1 MTRKRTGERGSQP
14 IRLSTIRPVSP
25 TRPRARVSKSARWSS
40 GPRINRPSRL
50 LRPCLLIAAT
60 GEQARSFSARPGE
73 PRLRQHSV
81 KRGRTMTD
89 KKIATV
95 IGVGPGLG
103 AALARRFAADY
114 AVALVARNADK
125 LIELGR
131 EISSAG
137 GTSLAVPA
145 DVSDEQAIAD
155 AFDRIRRDLGDTD
168 ILLYNAAM
176 RPFGTLMETK
186 PSTFE
191 NTWRVG
197 AFGAFLAAQQV
208 VAAML
213 RKQRG
218 VILFTGATAGVK
230 PFPTSAAF
238 GPAKFAMR
246 GLAQVMARDLGPKGI
261 HIAWI
266 NVDGA
271 IDMPLIHQR
280 FPQLKD
286 EDLLKPSAIADTYWH
301 LAHQDLRAWTLDI
314 DVRPFKE
321 KF

>member
-1 MTRKRTGERGSQP
+1 
-14 IRLSTIRPVSP
+14 
-25 TRPRARVSKSARWSS
+25 
-40 GPRINRPSRL
+40 
-50 LRPCLLIAAT
+50 
-60 GEQARSFSARPGE
+60 
-73 PRLRQHSV
+73 
-81 KRGRTMTD
+81 MTD

-125 LIELGR
+125 LIELAR

-145 DVSDEQAIAD
+145 DVSNEQAIAD

-176 RPFGTLMETK
+176 RPYGTLMETK

-197 AFGAFLAAQQV
+197 AFGAFIAAQQV
-208 VAAML
+208 VPAML

-238 GPAKFAMR
+238 GPAKFALR
-246 GLAQVMARDLGPKGI
+246 GLAQVMARDLGPPGI
-261 HIAWI
+261 HVAYI

-271 IDMPLIHQR
+271 IDMPFIR
-280 FPQLKD
+280 QLRPD
-286 EDLLKPSAIADTYWH
+286 IEQEDMLAPSAIAEAYWH
-301 LAHQDLRAWTLDI
+301 FAHQDRSAWTQEL